1 VPKLLATHSVS
12 QQDRSP
18 VHGSLVGTHIV
29 STSQRWV
36 VGLQPPS
43 QQSLFVSQMS
53 PPARQ

>member
-1 VPKLLATHSVS
+1 VPKLLATQSVS
-12 QQDRSP
+12 QQERSP
-18 VHGSLVGTHIV
+18 LHGWSVGTHWV

-36 VGLQPPS
+36 VGSHPPL